1 MSINELDHN
10 IDDTFIRIEK
20 ALDLRFEADTTLYIS
35 KEDTDKIKS
44 CLANNNFQNIAA
56 IAMKLGNKVVVKVI
70 LKNSWLI
77 NFYAVKKSGNKNR
90 LKNILNSLPND
101 YFISI
106 AEDIIID
113 RVYSSIEFKEF
124 IESIYYN
131 KIPIRACERNYKN
144 LKLKLNCRIICFSR
158 YMRELYSCD
167 NIGAN
172 TVRKI
177 SQVFEEYPDIALNTN
192 GELLACLTC
201 EMLDQAV
208 TAQWIIEHKINKKT
222 DEIWS
227 SGLLSLGKIGF
238 DESIYYVID
247 KSDSRNETSKHLIE
261 KICPKFF
268 SKSKSDDIDY
278 LIQSIVN
285 LYKTSHIYRYNLL
298 KMLTPN
304 TFFDKDIANNIL
316 DQFELHI
323 ESLPSTSK
331 FVSEIRNWT
340 KDERNGYDSI
350 ESMRNEFKQNH
361 DLTNIKTLKY
371 LSRQLSKTNI
381 EKIIGLYA
389 ESDKEEIKIR
399 LILSYY
405 FATCFSRKPPEE
417 LSDIDFT
424 VEYVN
429 NICHYI
435 ESERIITIHSKLF
448 LEKYNKIE
456 IITKLFER

>member
-1 MSINELDHN
+1 MSINELDYN
-10 IDDTFIRIEK
+10 IDDAVYRIEK

-35 KEDTDKIKS
+35 KEDTEKVKL
-44 CLANNNFQNIAA
+44 CLANHNFQNITA
-56 IAMKLGNKVVVKVI
+56 IATKLGNKVVAKVI

-77 NFYAVKKSGNKNR
+77 NFSAVKKSGNKNR
-90 LKNILNSLPND
+90 LENIFSGLANNFFL
-101 YFISI
+101 SI
-106 AEDIIID
+106 AEDVITD
-113 RVYSSIEFKEF
+113 RVYSTIEFKEF
-124 IESIYYN
+124 IEGIYYN
-131 KIPIRACERNYKN
+131 KVPIKLCQKYYERST
-144 LKLKLNCRIICFSR
+144 LKLNCRVVCFSR
-158 YMRELYSCD
+158 YIQELYIW
-167 NIGAN
+167 NNPGAY

-177 SQVFEEYPDIALNTN
+177 DQVFEQYPDIASSID
-192 GELLACLTC
+192 GGLLACLTSK
-201 EMLDQAV
+201 MPDQTIV
-208 TAQWIIEHKINKKT
+208 AQWIIEHKINKKT

-238 DESIYYVID
+238 DESLNYVID

-268 SKSKSDDIDY
+268 YKSKRDDIDY

-304 TFFDKDIANNIL
+304 TFFDKNIANNIL

-381 EKIIGLYA
+381 EKIIELYA
-389 ESDKEEIKIR
+389 KSDKEEIKIR

-405 FATCFSRKPPEE
+405 FATCFFKKSSEE
-417 LSDIDFT
+417 LSVIDFT

-429 NICHYI
+429 DICHYI